1 MYMYKL
7 SIPLLYTKNMD
18 TEANYSYYSLI
29 SRRTVGRRSSDGQLI
44 EKRFWL
50 IKSIGEDCF

>member
-1 MYMYKL
+1 MYKL

-18 TEANYSYYSLI
+18 TEANYLYYSLI
-29 SRRTVGRRSSDGQLI
+29 SRRTVGRRSGNGQLI